1 MDSGP
6 LARVQVPCGKGL
18 SVSNLSAVSQR
29 SLEHVRGSEGILAN
43 HVDLCGL
50 SLSLSLSFLAL
61 CLNQSGGQCCD
72 TVQSRLGVLCFKS

>member
-43 HVDLCGL
+43 LVDLCGL
-50 SLSLSLSFLAL
+50 SLSLSLFFGIMSKPEWRA
-61 CLNQSGGQCCD
+61 
-72 TVQSRLGVLCFKS
+72 VL